1 MKNKKIVFAG
11 MVVSAFVAVVLSANS
26 ANASFWNWF
35 KAGDDNTAAVAS
47 AATTTATIKVV
58 SPNGGEVWKAGT
70 KKNIVFKGNLIKE
83 PVDISLLW
91 NTRLNSMS
99 VGKSITS
106 GNGKTST
113 YPWIIPTT
121 LEGRS
126 DYEIFISYKGRE
138 EGDGSDKTFTIKNAP
153 GASSSSRSSK
163 SSSSKSRSSSSS
175 ATSTTYTL
183 TVFKSGK
190 GYVSDG
196 GRINCGTTCREKYWP
211 GAEVKLTAVP
221 DGGYVFERF
230 ASERECS
237 SIYSGG
243 FGLNDNKLTKQA
255 LAYGPG
261 ENVVC
266 VTIMKKNKG
275 ITAHFKKIPSASSSS
290 KSKSSS
296 SRSSNSSAK
305 ATTTSSLPI

>member
-196 GRINCGTTCREKYWP
+196 GRINCGTSCREKYRS
-211 GAEVKLTAVP
+211 GAEVKLTAIP

-230 ASERECS
+230 APERECS

-243 FGLNDNKLTKQA
+243 FGVNDNKLTKQA
-255 LAYGPG
+255 FAYGPG

-296 SRSSNSSAK
+296 SRSSSSRR
-305 ATTTSSLPI
+305 SSSSSSI